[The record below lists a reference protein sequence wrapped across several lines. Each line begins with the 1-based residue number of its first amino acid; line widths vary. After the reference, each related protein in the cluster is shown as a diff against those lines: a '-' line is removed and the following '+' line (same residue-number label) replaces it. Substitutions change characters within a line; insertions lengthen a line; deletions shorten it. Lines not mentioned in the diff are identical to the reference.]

1 MEEETVQVGVRRQ
14 REEAVRIDSAR
25 RYRQEASASE
35 PARCIHTTEV
45 PHFTDCNPFHPISPR
60 FTPFHP
66 ISQRIPKDDQ
76 R

>member
-1 MEEETVQVGVRRQ
+1 MEEETVQVGGRRQ

-25 RYRQEASASE
+25 RYRRRLRASPLA
-35 PARCIHTTEV
+35 AYDEV
-45 PHFTDCNPFHPISPR
+45 PHFTDCNPFHPVSPR

>member
-1 MEEETVQVGVRRQ
+1 MEEETMHVGGRRQ
-14 REEAVRIDSAR
+14 REEV
-25 RYRQEASASE
+25 QEASASE